1 MVKDS
6 ETYSKEKR
14 YSYADYFTWDD
25 GKRYELI
32 NGKLFDIS
40 ESPGRKH
47 QQIAANLAVILY
59 ESFKIKGCEI
69 YLAPFDVRLPDSTLA
84 TDKETY
90 TVVQPD
96 ICVFC
101 DLSKLDDKGAV
112 GAPDLIVEILSPATA
127 QKDLQDKYKLYEAH
141 KVPTYWIIHPQEQLL
156 EVFKL
161 NDNNQYLLDK
171 YYTVNDE
178 MVMDEGHTFTIDKI
192 FS

>member
-14 YSYADYFTWDD
+14 YSYADYLAWDEEA
-25 GKRYELI
+25 KYELI
-32 NGKLFDIS
+32 NGKLFDM
-40 ESPGRKH
+40 SPAPNRDH
-47 QQIAANLAVILY
+47 QKVSMNIIRLLLDFYTKRGCDLY
-59 ESFKIKGCEI
+59 H
-69 YLAPFDVRLPDSTLA
+69 APFDVRFPETKKGG
-84 TDKETY
+84 DKETY

-101 DLSKLDDKGAV
+101 DLSKLDDKGAI

-141 KVPTYWIIHPQEQLL
+141 KVPTYWIVHPEEKLL

-161 NDNNQYLLDK
+161 NDKNQYLLDK

-178 MVMDEGHTFTIDKI
+178 MVLDEGHTFTVEKL